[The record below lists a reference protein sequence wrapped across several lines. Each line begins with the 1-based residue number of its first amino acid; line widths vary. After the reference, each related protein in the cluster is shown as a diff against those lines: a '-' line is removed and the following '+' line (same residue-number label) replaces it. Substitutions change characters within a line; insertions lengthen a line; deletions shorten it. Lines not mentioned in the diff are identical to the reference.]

1 MKTIQEKKNSLKKEL
16 GRVSTL
22 LNKNHQV
29 NFIVSWNRKKK
40 NNLIHIKDIERL
52 KGRGQC
58 ILVGIVYFTISSKDT
73 LLMGQTMLLLDM
85 KGREISC
92 TNFFIKKKTIV
103 ELSYTWEGGMKLL
116 GMSISECISDMNK
129 FFVARIYAT

>member
-1 MKTIQEKKNSLKKEL
+1 MQTLQEKKKSLKKEIE
-16 GRVSTL
+16 RVSKL
-22 LNKNHQV
+22 LNRNHQV
-29 NFIVSWNRKKK
+29 NLTISWNRKKK

-52 KGRGQC
+52 KERGQC
-58 ILVGIVYFTISSKDT
+58 KLIGIVYFTISGKET

-116 GMSISECISDMNK
+116 GMSITECISDINK
-129 FFVARIYAT
+129 FFVERRYAM